1 MKKGLPKVSIII
13 LSWNT
18 LSDTKTCLENIRSHL
33 YKNKEIIVV
42 DNGSTDGSKDYLSRC
57 DDIIYIDL
65 PDNTGFTGGQIAA
78 FEKTS
83 GDYLLLLN
91 SDAVLDKNWINK
103 AVDVFDTNEKIAAV
117 GGKVFEWNEDNPVYD
132 TTNQFYTYQ
141 TVDLH
146 LGYASTMRAGESQ
159 IAVDSISGAAVMI
172 SRKAI
177 ETCGY
182 FDQRFFAYYEE
193 TDLFARF
200 QKAGFVIVYEP
211 SLQAWHQI
219 AKSTRSKPYFYFY
232 HMHRNR
238 FMFAYKNFAFI
249 KQFVTEYTIDFLR
262 AHKRLQ
268 HNPGSLDDKARV
280 DAYRWNIAQLAKTR
294 LNRSIVQRKFNG
306 NYNEIIKSHTP
317 GDDVT
322 VVIPSYN
329 YAEYLPECIES
340 ALAQTHKPHRIIVI
354 DDGSKDDSVSIA
366 RSYKGVQVIS
376 KDNEGIVLTKNL
388 GIQLS
393 TTTWTI
399 FLDADDTMEK
409 HYIEK
414 TLAEALTSKADVVYT
429 DMEYIG
435 AKQGLFKSFDF
446 SASEILH
453 GNFIHNSALI
463 NTTLLKNVGGYQRAM
478 NGGYEDWELYLS
490 LLEANARFKYCKESV
505 LFYRQHEGSQS
516 RNNSALEK
524 GRQLQEQVRQLHPK
538 LYTGSH
544 EQKRL
549 LLKAFRLFMEHPETP
564 FIAIAASPLALAR
577 GVCDYAVSVR
587 RHEASLVRTYI
598 HKKRNRKNK

>member
-1 MKKGLPKVSIII
+1 MKTRLPKVSIIV

-18 LSDTKTCLENIRSHL
+18 LSDTKTCLENIRSYS
-33 YKNKEIIVV
+33 YKSKEVIVV
-42 DNGSTDGSKDYLSRC
+42 DNGSTDGSKDYLSQC

-65 PDNTGFTGGQIAA
+65 PENTGFTGGQIAA
-78 FEKTS
+78 LEKTS
-83 GDYLLLLN
+83 GDYLLLVN
-91 SDAVLDKNWINK
+91 SDAVLDKKWVEK
-103 AVDVFDTNEKIAAV
+103 AVSVFGSNEKIAAV

-132 TTNQFYTYQ
+132 TSNQFYTYQ

-159 IAVDSISGAAVMI
+159 IEVDSISGAAVMV

-177 ETCGY
+177 EKCGY
-182 FDQRFFAYYEE
+182 FDNRFFAYYEE

-238 FMFAYKNFAFI
+238 FMFAYKNFAFV
-249 KQFVTEYTIDFLR
+249 KQFLAEYTVEFLR
-262 AHKRLQ
+262 ARKRLR
-268 HNPGSLDDKARV
+268 NDPESLDDKARV

-294 LNRSIVQRKFNG
+294 IDRNLVQRKFKA
-306 NYNEIIKSHTP
+306 NYDEIIKSHTP

-322 VVIPSYN
+322 IIIPSYN
-329 YAEYLPECIES
+329 YAKYLPECIES

-354 DDGSKDDSVSIA
+354 DDGSKDDSVAIA
-366 RSYKGVQVIS
+366 RSYKGVEVIS
-376 KDNEGIVLTKNL
+376 KENEGVILTKNL

-399 FLDADDTMEK
+399 FLDADDIMEK

-414 TLAEALTSKADVVYT
+414 TLATALASKADVVYT

-435 AKQGLFKSFDF
+435 AKKGLFKSFDF

-453 GNFIHNSALI
+453 SNFIHNSALI
-463 NTTLLKNVGGYQRAM
+463 NTTLLKNVGGYKPAM
-478 NGGYEDWELYLS
+478 SGGYEDWELYLS
-490 LLEANARFKYCKESV
+490 LFEANARFKYCKQSV

-516 RNNSALEK
+516 RNNAAFETGK
-524 GRQLQEQVRQLHPK
+524 RLQEQARQLHPK
-538 LYTGSH
+538 LYTGNH

-549 LLKAFRLFMEHPETP
+549 LLKAVRLLMTHPEIP
-564 FIAIAASPLALAR
+564 FVVIAASPLALIR
-577 GVCDYAVSVR
+577 GVRAYLASVK
-587 RHEASLVRTYI
+587 RHEVNLVRTYI
-598 HKKRNRKNK
+598 HKKKNRKNK